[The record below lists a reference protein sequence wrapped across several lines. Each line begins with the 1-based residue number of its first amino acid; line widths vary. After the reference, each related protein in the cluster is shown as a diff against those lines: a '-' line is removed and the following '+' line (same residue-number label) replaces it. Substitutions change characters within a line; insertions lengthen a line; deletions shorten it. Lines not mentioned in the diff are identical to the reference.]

1 MNLLAGNPGLPPTPM
16 AIIGTLAFL
25 VLAAGGFLAMAAMAA
40 SRRHQAQAAG
50 REAAGAREVSASW
63 PVRLRAEEPM
73 FVRGPGMN
81 SGRVSLRGE
90 FIEVTHAFAAG
101 RVLNGQEFYFPVRQA
116 WLRVEPGVLR
126 RQWIVITGTSSG
138 QPAFVSVSPAT
149 GGRAALETMWHVLVA
164 AGARPERHEG
174 ASARE

>member
-1 MNLLAGNPGLPPTPM
+1 
-16 AIIGTLAFL
+16 
-25 VLAAGGFLAMAAMAA
+25 
-40 SRRHQAQAAG
+40 
-50 REAAGAREVSASW
+50 
-63 PVRLRAEEPM
+63 
-73 FVRGPGMN
+73 
-81 SGRVSLRGE
+81 
-90 FIEVTHAFAAG
+90 
-101 RVLNGQEFYFPVRQA
+101 VLNGQEFYFPVRQA

-126 RQWIVITGTSSG
+126 RQWIVITGLSSG

>member
-1 MNLLAGNPGLPPTPM
+1 MSLLAGNPGPPPSLTTM
-16 AIIGTLAFL
+16 IGTLTFL
-25 VLAAGGFLAMAAMAA
+25 VAAVGGFVAVAALGAA
-40 SRRHQAQAAG
+40 RRREAQAVG
-50 REAAGAREVSASW
+50 REAAAALPVAASW
-63 PVRLRAEEPM
+63 PVRLRTEGPL
-73 FVRGPGMN
+73 FVRGPGMDA
-81 SGRVSLRGE
+81 GQVSLRGE
-90 FIEVTHAFAAG
+90 FIEVTHTFAAG

-126 RQWIVITGTSSG
+126 RQWIVITGLSSG